1 MSNTPWTRV
10 RPNRR
15 IFVTRVCRRYVLV
28 DTVDLAA
35 RLYQSDFVRMV
46 RICDE
51 IVRAVNQLPLARPL
65 AVESKDGP
73 VSWGGGRRRDPAG
86 FQLHVKQTATE
97 HEQRAAEGGV
107 LIRIGT
113 GRACAPPEGKK
124 TDGNWLAASS
134 ATEDRIALSEGSAVF
149 QKTKK
154 ITHRS

>member
-1 MSNTPWTRV
+1 M
-10 RPNRR
+10 
-15 IFVTRVCRRYVLV
+15 TRVCRRYVLV

-73 VSWGGGRRRDPAG
+73 AG

-124 TDGNWLAASS
+124 TDGN
-134 ATEDRIALSEGSAVF
+134 
-149 QKTKK
+149 
-154 ITHRS
+154 